1 MDHNDKKRYELTEGS
16 AGEWL
21 IRANQ
26 GHSLKTIIP
35 DSMLEKLTGPI
46 DTPIIHGTSLQA
58 WKQIK
63 QKGLS
68 KMNRNHI
75 HFAIGLPNDPNV
87 KSGIR
92 ETSEVF
98 IYVNAEK
105 ARQGLH
111 YIQRDGYLLA
121 NQKKK
126 KNFFVDGI
134 VFYRSKNNVI
144 LSDGI
149 KGIVAPTY
157 FEQVT
162 DKGMNRLDL

>member
-1 MDHNDKKRYELTEGS
+1 MARPKFKNVTFEQIQYLVDHNDKKRYELTEGS

-126 KNFFVDGI
+126 IFFC
-134 VFYRSKNNVI
+134 RWHRI
-144 LSDGI
+144 L
-149 KGIVAPTY
+149 
-157 FEQVT
+157 
-162 DKGMNRLDL
+162 